1 MNAAAKTLDA
11 MRNNPRDWRMP
22 QLLALADRL
31 GIEVRNRG
39 GNHHFFS
46 SPLIAQTLC
55 VSAHKPVKPAYIK
68 QFVAF
73 VEALALE
80 QEKRK

>member
-1 MNAAAKTLDA
+1 MNTAAKTLDA
-11 MRNNPRDWRMP
+11 MRNNPRDWRMK
-22 QLLALADRL
+22 QLLTVADRL

-39 GNHHFFS
+39 GSHHFFS
-46 SPLIAQTLC
+46 SPLVAQTLS
-55 VSAHKPVKPAYIK
+55 VPAHKPLKPTYIK

-73 VEALALE
+73 VDAVVLE